1 MEGKERK
8 GVISISSISMT
19 RQKTSY
25 HKSRTQAGNLVRII
39 DCPFSPLDCIV
50 PVGME
55 SGLISDDQISA
66 SSQLDDNHAPK
77 RARLNTKMSG
87 IKQGGWLPLTNDRNQ
102 WLQVDLNSYTR
113 VTRVATQGMDG
124 YEQWVTSFQL
134 EYSIN
139 EITFKSYMES
149 VGNPKVCGAYQFS
162 AELP

>member
-1 MEGKERK
+1 MLLEENGRERKERCHQDFVNK
-8 GVISISSISMT
+8 YDSTKNIISQITYPSWEF
-19 RQKTSY
+19 
-25 HKSRTQAGNLVRII
+25 GRII
-39 DCPFSPLDCIV
+39 DCPFSPLDCIA

-149 VGNPKVCGAYQFS
+149 VGNPKVCGAY
-162 AELP
+162 